1 MKRHRQ
7 HGMTTVEFAIVA
19 NVVIVLMLALMELGR
34 AYFVFAALEEV
45 TRRGARLAAVC
56 LVSDPAIRTAAV
68 FNGPG
73 DNSGSRFIP
82 ELTPGNIAVEYL
94 DRNSNLVLDPADPA
108 EFIAIRFVRVR
119 VVGFQHRMLIPFV
132 AGIANLDMPE
142 FSTVLPRESLGVPRE
157 GAVTPCG

>member
-1 MKRHRQ
+1 MRGHRQ
-7 HGMTTVEFAIVA
+7 HGLTTVEFAIVA
-19 NVVIVLMLALMELGR
+19 NVVIVVMLAIMELGR
-34 AYFVFAALEEV
+34 AYFVVAALEEV

-56 LVSDPAIRTAAV
+56 PIGDPAIRTASV

-82 ELTPGNIAVEYL
+82 ELTPANIAVEYL
-94 DRNSNLVLDPADPA
+94 DQDSNLVLNPADPA
-108 EFIAIRFVRVR
+108 EFITIRFVRAR

-157 GAVTPCG
+157 GAITPCG

>member
-1 MKRHRQ
+1 MEQTYSVSGNYAWGQGVDTYRGLKQVAHT
-7 HGMTTVEFAIVA
+7 GSWVGFTTYYVRYPDRRTSVVIFCNS
-19 NVVIVLMLALMELGR
+19 NVVTAYELMEVR
-34 AYFVFAALEEV
+34 
-45 TRRGARLAAVC
+45 
-56 LVSDPAIRTAAV
+56 D
-68 FNGPG
+68 
-73 DNSGSRFIP
+73 
-82 ELTPGNIAVEYL
+82 
-94 DRNSNLVLDPADPA
+94 LVLDPADPA